1 MTKTVLYIKITISCK
16 KSAGRDLKTGG
27 VNKYPSPGKNEE
39 WNVVRRCTDGDPGEK
54 MKTAFIVLDIMFAIG
69 MLLALLTAL
78 PKIVNYLK
86 GCFGGRQKPLPKA
99 QKKHRFAIIIPARNE
114 SAVIGKL
121 LDSLDAQTFG
131 PDHGDVFI
139 AVERA
144 DDPTCRIAGD
154 FGAEVYFKKNFDKT
168 GKGYVLE
175 EVVDHIFKN
184 RADRNY
190 EAFMIIDADNILEPD
205 YIEKLNDALD
215 AGFDIAVGYRNSK
228 NWNDGWI
235 AADTGL
241 TFTRFSRFSNFGK
254 ASKGHTVLLTGTCYY
269 VKTDIVRAH
278 GGWKWHSLTEDVELT
293 TVAAING
300 YKTTYV
306 ESAVFYDEQPTSLK
320 ASVAQRKRWVKGF
333 FNNSNKYGESL
344 YAGIKKGSKSDRA
357 SCLEAA
363 LGAAPM
369 MLFAIFFAFYTI
381 GNAYLAI
388 KYFNT
393 PVAFGALYRI
403 LAAWGAYFMGLYADT
418 ATILFVERKNIN
430 MSFPRKVE
438 AVLMRPLYSMLY
450 LPIALSALT
459 HRVEWVPIEHK
470 VNTVGG
476 KEDKK

>member
-1 MTKTVLYIKITISCK
+1 
-16 KSAGRDLKTGG
+16 
-27 VNKYPSPGKNEE
+27 
-39 WNVVRRCTDGDPGEK
+39 
-54 MKTAFIVLDIMFAIG
+54 MKTAFIVLDV
-69 MLLALLTAL
+69 MLATGLLLTFLTAL
-78 PKIVNYLK
+78 PKIKNFLK

-99 QKKHRFAIIIPARNE
+99 SKKHRFAIIIPARNE

-121 LDSLDAQTFG
+121 LDSLAAQTFG
-131 PDHGDVFI
+131 LDHGDVFI
-139 AVERA
+139 AVESA
-144 DDPTCRIAGD
+144 DDPTCGIAED
-154 FGAEVYFKKNFDKT
+154 FGAELYFKKNFDRN

-205 YIEKLNDALD
+205 YIDKLNDALD
-215 AGFDIAVGYRNSK
+215 ADFDIAVGYRNSK

-241 TFTRFSRFSNFGK
+241 TFTRYSRFANFGK
-254 ASKGHTVLLTGTCYY
+254 SAKGHTVLLTGTCYY
-269 VKTDIVRAH
+269 IKTDIVRAH

-306 ESAVFYDEQPTSLK
+306 ESAVFYDEQPTGLK

-333 FNNSNKYGESL
+333 FDNSNRYGEKL
-344 YAGIKKGSKSDRA
+344 YAGLAKGSKSDRA
-357 SCLEAA
+357 SCLDAV
-363 LGAAPM
+363 LGVAPM
-369 MLFAIFFAFYTI
+369 ALFAIFFAFYTI
-381 GNAYLAI
+381 GNAYLSI
-388 KYFNT
+388 KYFDT
-393 PVAFGALYRI
+393 QVAYHALYRI
-403 LAAWGAYFMGLYADT
+403 LAAWALYFIGLYADT
-418 ATILFVERKNIN
+418 ATILFVERKNVK

-438 AVLMRPLYSMLY
+438 AVVMRPLYSMLY
-450 LPIALSALT
+450 LPIAVSALT
-459 HRVEWVPIEHK
+459 RRVEWVPIEHK